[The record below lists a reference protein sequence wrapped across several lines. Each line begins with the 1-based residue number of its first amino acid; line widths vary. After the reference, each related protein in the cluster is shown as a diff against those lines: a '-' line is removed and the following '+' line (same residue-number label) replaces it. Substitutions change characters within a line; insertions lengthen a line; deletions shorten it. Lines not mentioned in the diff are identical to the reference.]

1 MTRPGLS
8 HDEELWRRSNSMVV
22 QDNVTIYDE
31 DNSPE
36 LDDDEQ
42 LIQPFLRIKDDVW
55 EEELEFGCG
64 EW

>member
-8 HDEELWRRSNSMVV
+8 HDEELWMRSNSMVV